1 MGGVGSQCS
10 LGENVQNGRSI
21 LKVTADGKD
30 CVIASLIP
38 DKMEHCVMELMF
50 EEGTYVFS
58 VSGKN
63 EIHVAGNMMDSDD
76 GDMGYE
82 GHDHDDEDEDEDED
96 EDAQPQRVIMG
107 KGRAQP
113 PSDDDEDEDEDEDEV
128 RGAREPTPILDHLRV
143 HAAFSRACF
152 LFCVVSITACM

>member
-30 CVIASLIP
+30 CVIASLIS

-76 GDMGYE
+76 GDMG
-82 GHDHDDEDEDEDED
+82 HDHDDEDEDEDED
-96 EDAQPQRVIMG
+96 EDDQPQRVNLG

-113 PSDDDEDEDEDEDEV
+113 PSEDDDDDDDDEV
-128 RGAREPTPILDHLRV
+128 RGARERTPILDRLRV
-143 HAAFSRACF
+143 HAAFSRAYF
-152 LFCVVSITACM
+152 LLCVVSITACM

>member
-82 GHDHDDEDEDEDED
+82 GHDHDDEDE
-96 EDAQPQRVIMG
+96 
-107 KGRAQP
+107 
-113 PSDDDEDEDEDEDEV
+113 V